1 MLLIVVPLNT
11 LAHIPNWAQTYGCKY
26 AFLLSSLSI
35 WVGWMGCDTTSISSK
50 KKNKTTATKKLSKYL
65 FTLLLIPPTFYNWLT
80 ITYPHFKTEDSENSK
95 IFHYS
100 LGGKPALKW
109 LRVINSLNLSF
120 IVNICMFYSGDFN
133 VLIGTQISLSV
144 LCSILCIH
152 HITFQEMSKNFLKPK
167 NKNVSFSKSQGL

>member
-50 KKNKTTATKKLSKYL
+50 KNQNNSNKKTIQVSFHSFAYSTYL
-65 FTLLLIPPTFYNWLT
+65 LQLVN
-80 ITYPHFKTEDSENSK
+80 TYPHFKTEDSENSK

-120 IVNICMFYSGDFN
+120 IVNICMFYSGYFN

-152 HITFQEMSKNFLKPK
+152 HITFQEMSKNFLEPK